1 MKTSSKLTAALLTT
15 LVVGGSS
22 AGSLFSS
29 VLNEG
34 SSNSLGTA
42 GAFFSTLNL
51 PETSVSVPLVPAPKS
66 DAAKAVGTDTNPTP
80 KIALVYTEYG
90 IEIFALPLVPEAT
103 ELLEVPAASPATVTP
118 ESLTASKTES
128 IQLPEVSQTSIVTS
142 EPVPTVVPEPEVS
155 PTSIPTPEPTE
166 ALSIE
171 EPSSIEP

>member
-1 MKTSSKLTAALLTT
+1 VKTSSKLTAAFLTT

-34 SSNSLGTA
+34 SSSSLGTA

-51 PETSVSVPLVPAPKS
+51 PETSVSVALVPAPKS
-66 DAAKAVGTDTNPTP
+66 DETDVVVANANPNP
-80 KIALVYTEYG
+80 APSLVS
-90 IEIFALPLVPEAT
+90 ADPAT
-103 ELLEVPAASPATVTP
+103 EIRALTQNP
-118 ESLTASKTES
+118 EP
-128 IQLPEVSQTSIVTS
+128 IVLPEVSPTPVVSVSPEPSLAPQPEPSVT
-142 EPVPTVVPEPEVS
+142 PEPEVS